1 MSMSVSSVSTPPVRT
16 SEAAE
21 GPGPDR
27 TPDGDSD
34 DGAKAAATTQKP
46 PAAAGTGKVVDTY
59 A

>member
-1 MSMSVSSVSTPPVRT
+1 MSMSISSVSTPPVRT

-21 GPGPDR
+21 GPGPER
-27 TPDGDSD
+27 VRDGDSD
-34 DGAKAAATTQKP
+34 DGVQAAATAQKP